1 MHHGQARTRILP
13 AEQVGHP
20 DAALRTGTDTT
31 PDGVQV
37 HDFCEEVYILDGAI
51 TGLRLDQTFTAGM

>member
-1 MHHGQARTRILP
+1 MAEREHEYFRLSRSATRMRRFEP
-13 AEQVGHP
+13 
-20 DAALRTGTDTT
+20 GTDTT

-51 TGLRLDQTFTAGM
+51 TGLRLDRTFAAGM